1 MRKLE
6 LICGKAKINGK
17 YETEAIIE
25 VVDDKATDYLI
36 SGAWKDITDIL
47 AKDKA
52 KKEAKKEV

>member
-6 LICGKAKINGK
+6 LICGKAKINGE
-17 YETEAIIE
+17 YVTEAIIE
-25 VVDDKATDYLI
+25 VADDKSSDYLA